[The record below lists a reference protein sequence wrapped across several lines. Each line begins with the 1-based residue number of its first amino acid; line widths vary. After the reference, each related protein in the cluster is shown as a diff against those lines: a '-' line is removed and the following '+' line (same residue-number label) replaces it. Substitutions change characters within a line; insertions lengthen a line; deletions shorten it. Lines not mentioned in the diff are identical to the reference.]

1 MITRSYVM
9 FHFIVGLA
17 AIVYLWD
24 NLINPK

>member
-1 MITRSYVM
+1 MITRSYIM

-24 NLINPK
+24 NLINSK